1 VRIVLF
7 TGKGGVGKTTTAS
20 ATALRLADRGLKT
33 LVLSTDIAHSLGD
46 ALNVQLTDDPI
57 EVSPNLWAVQIDT
70 QGRFEVAWRDV
81 QAFLIDMLARGGVD
95 PITADELTVLPGV
108 DEVLALLAVRQMA
121 LSGDW
126 DVLVV
131 DCAPTAETL
140 RLLALPE
147 ALGWYLQRVFPA
159 QRRFM
164 RTMRPL
170 ARVMGKADALPPDNI
185 FEAIGRLAEELAGVR
200 QMLGDPRVTSVR
212 LVLTPEAVVAAEAR
226 RTFTALALYGYG
238 VDMIVANRVFS
249 ASEDEWRQGWAQAQQ
264 RQLTSIRD
272 SFAGLPVRELPFWS
286 TEPVG
291 VGALRGVA
299 SALYGDLPGDDPAP
313 SGLRPDLL
321 RVDPD
326 GKDFILKIRL
336 PLVARGEVEASRAG
350 DDLIVTV
357 SGNRRVLTLP
367 SVLRRCSVVRGS
379 FDGEVLSVRF
389 KRDPL
394 LWPKVGPGAHR
405 RPKPNSRAP
414 RPSPTPSAPAP
425 SLATRPLPP
434 RAVAAEPS
442 TAVETPAVG
451 SIGYRSFA
459 ALPPEQE
466 NGVGNHA

>member
-1 VRIVLF
+1 MRIVLF

-33 LVLSTDIAHSLGD
+33 LVLSTDIAHSLAD
-46 ALNVQLTDDPI
+46 ALDVQLGDEPR
-57 EVSPNLWAVQIDT
+57 EVAPNLWAVQIDT

-121 LSGDW
+121 QSGDW

-147 ALGWYLQRVFPA
+147 ALGWYLQKVFPA
-159 QRRFM
+159 QRKFM

-170 ARVMGKADALPPDNI
+170 ARVMGKGDALPPDNI
-185 FEAIGRLAEELAGVR
+185 FEAVARLADELAAVR

-249 ASEDEWRQGWAQAQQ
+249 GGEEADAWRQGWAQAQQ
-264 RQLTSIRD
+264 RHLASIRD

-286 TEPVG
+286 AEPVG
-291 VGALRGVA
+291 ASALRGVA
-299 SALYGDLPGDDPAP
+299 DALYGVLPGEDPAP
-313 SGLRPDLL
+313 YGLRPDLL
-321 RVDPD
+321 RVDAD
-326 GKDFILKIRL
+326 GKDFVLKMRL
-336 PLVARGEVEASRAG
+336 PLVPRGDVEASRAG

-389 KRDPL
+389 RRDPA
-394 LWPKVGPGAHR
+394 LWPKLAPGAHR
-405 RPKPNSRAP
+405 RPSPKGSRP
-414 RPSPTPSAPAP
+414 RPTPQAS
-425 SLATRPLPP
+425 SISYRPLPVP
-434 RAVAAEPS
+434 DGATGPEP
-442 TAVETPAVG
+442 
-451 SIGYRSFA
+451 
-459 ALPPEQE
+459 
-466 NGVGNHA
+466 GVGVDA